1 LHFSFTKHFYK
12 KRQQFSRFFLNFATR
27 YFLTTI
33 ISTFFNEDIF
43 KMKTIHKTNDR
54 HSLSW
59 LANAVT
65 TLVLTAA
72 VSLCLASCA
81 GEKAHKRFV
90 VGVSQCSEDTWR
102 DKLNEELRIAAT
114 YYDVALQIKSANDDV
129 RLQTEQIDRFVE
141 QGVDLLVVAPGQ
153 VSISPAIDK
162 AYEKGIPVIIFDR
175 RTRSNKY
182 TAYIGADNHDIGASM
197 AEFMANANTAGT
209 KVVELCGLSSSS
221 PAIERDAGF
230 DSVAAHRPNID
241 IVKKVYADWTEE
253 GAYHVMDS
261 LLSTPYP
268 AFNCLFAHNDR
279 MAMGARRAVVK
290 HGIDPKT
297 IKLCGIDAMPQHGG
311 GMQLVAEGKLFASSI
326 YPTRGDEVMRLAMKI
341 LTHKPYDRENRL
353 SSALVTEANARV
365 LLMQYD
371 ETTRQQG
378 HLSELRDRVDKTV
391 SDFKTQRIYL
401 LIMLGALLLLGMAYV
416 YVVRAN
422 RAKARL
428 NRQLADSV
436 EQQRQMTKHI
446 EELTHTQLQ
455 FFTNISHELRTPLT
469 LIAGPTEQLLE
480 DKTVQGTHRR
490 MLQMVERNTKILIQ
504 LVSEIL
510 DFRKVQNNKAVLK
523 LNRFNLAE
531 TLRLWAD
538 DFDAVTSR
546 KGITVK
552 VDAPADAAQ
561 ATVIADR
568 DKLARVFF
576 NLMSNA
582 VKYTPKDGTI
592 TITLRHNEGSFFF
605 TMNNDSVKTISKDD
619 LPHIFERFYQP
630 KGSIGGTG
638 IGLALVK
645 ANVDLHHGSIS
656 ATSSQEEGTT
666 FSITLP
672 DTQEGYD
679 PDADNDGNKDNSTKA
694 EQGYVDDSYA
704 PVNVEAA
711 EKAERITNAE
721 DFDADRPLVLIIDD
735 NNGMRAYLRS
745 ILQDHYNVSEAVNG
759 QQGLER
765 ARREVPKLVVC
776 DVMMPVMDG
785 LEFTRRLKADTAT
798 SHIPVILL
806 TARSL
811 SEQREEGYGTGADS
825 YLTKP
830 FTGSL
835 LLARIDNLI
844 HSRTLLR
851 SLFSG
856 NSKEEEKEEEMLGAQ
871 DQTFVTRLR
880 EVIRDNMG
888 DSDFSVE
895 RIGEEI
901 GLSRVQLYRKVK
913 ALTGQTPVE
922 LLRKARLERSRRLIE
937 KTEKSVS
944 EIAYEVGFTSPSY
957 FNKCFKD
964 EFGIS
969 PGAMREKAQ
978 G

>member
-1 LHFSFTKHFYK
+1 
-12 KRQQFSRFFLNFATR
+12 
-27 YFLTTI
+27 
-33 ISTFFNEDIF
+33 
-43 KMKTIHKTNDR
+43 MKTIHKTNNR
-54 HSLSW
+54 HYLSW
-59 LANAVT
+59 LASAVT
-65 TLVLTAA
+65 ALVLTAA
-72 VSLCLASCA
+72 VSLCLASC
-81 GEKAHKRFV
+81 GGKEAHKRFV

-114 YYDVALQIKSANDDV
+114 YYDVDLQIKSANDDV
-129 RLQTEQIDRFVE
+129 RQQTEQIDRFVE

-153 VSISPAIDK
+153 VTISPAIDK

-197 AEFMANANTAGT
+197 AEFMANANTEGT
-209 KVVELCGLSSSS
+209 EVVELCGLSSSS

-230 DSVAAHRPNID
+230 DSVAACRPNIS
-241 IVKKVYADWTEE
+241 IVKKVYADWTEQ
-253 GAYHVMDS
+253 GAYRVMDS

-297 IKLCGIDAMPQHGG
+297 IKFCGIDAMPQKGG
-311 GMQLVAEGKLFASSI
+311 GMHLVSEGKLFASSI

-365 LLMQYD
+365 LLMQND

-378 HLSELRDRVDKTV
+378 HLSELRNRVDKTV

-401 LIMLGALLLLGMAYV
+401 LIMLSALLLLGIAYV
-416 YVVRAN
+416 YVVNAN

-490 MLQMVERNTKILIQ
+490 LLQMVERNTKILIQ

-538 DFDAVTSR
+538 DFGAVTSR

-582 VKYTPKDGTI
+582 VKYTPQDGTI
-592 TITLRHNEGSFFF
+592 TITLRHNGGSFFF

-619 LPHIFERFYQP
+619 LPHIFERFYQS

-679 PDADNDGNKDNSTKA
+679 PDTDNDDSKDNSTKA

-745 ILQDHYNVSEAVNG
+745 ILQDHYNVSEAVDG

-922 LLRKARLERSRRLIE
+922 LLRKARLERGRRLIE

>member
-1 LHFSFTKHFYK
+1 
-12 KRQQFSRFFLNFATR
+12 
-27 YFLTTI
+27 
-33 ISTFFNEDIF
+33 
-43 KMKTIHKTNDR
+43 MKTIHKTNDR

-114 YYDVALQIKSANDDV
+114 YYDVDLQIKSANDDV
-129 RLQTEQIDRFVE
+129 RLQTEQINRFVE
-141 QGVDLLVVAPGQ
+141 EGVDLLVVAPGQ

-162 AYEKGIPVIIFDR
+162 AYEKGIPVIVFDR
-175 RTRSNKY
+175 QTHSDKY
-182 TAYIGADNHDIGASM
+182 TAYIGANNHEIGASM

-268 AFNCLFAHNDR
+268 AFNSIFAHNDR

-297 IKLCGIDAMPQHGG
+297 IKLCGIDAMPQQGG

-401 LIMLGALLLLGMAYV
+401 LIMLGALFLLALAYV

-422 RAKARL
+422 RAKARM

-523 LNRFNLAE
+523 LNRFNLGE

-546 KGITVK
+546 KGITMK

-592 TITLRHNEGSFFF
+592 TITLRHNGGSFFF

-721 DFDADRPLVLIIDD
+721 DFDAERPLVLIIDD

>member
-1 LHFSFTKHFYK
+1 
-12 KRQQFSRFFLNFATR
+12 
-27 YFLTTI
+27 
-33 ISTFFNEDIF
+33 
-43 KMKTIHKTNDR
+43 MKTIHKTNKC

-59 LANAVT
+59 LASAVT
-65 TLVLTAA
+65 ALVLTAA
-72 VSLCLASCA
+72 VSLCLASCR
-81 GEKAHKRFV
+81 GKEAHKRFV

-114 YYDVALQIKSANDDV
+114 YYDVDLQIKSANDDV

-153 VSISPAIDK
+153 VTISPAIDK

-341 LTHKPYDRENRL
+341 LTHKPYNRENRL

-365 LLMQYD
+365 LLMQND

-378 HLSELRDRVDKTV
+378 HLSELRNRVDKTV

-401 LIMLGALLLLGMAYV
+401 LIMLSALLLLALAYV
-416 YVVRAN
+416 YVVNAN
-422 RAKARL
+422 RAKARM

-523 LNRFNLAE
+523 LNRFNLGE

-538 DFDAVTSR
+538 DFGAVTSR
-546 KGITVK
+546 KGIKVQ

-561 ATVIADR
+561 ATIIADR

-592 TITLRHNEGSFFF
+592 TITLRHNEGEFFF

-619 LPHIFERFYQP
+619 LPHIFERFYQS

-656 ATSSQEEGTT
+656 ATSTQEEGTT

-679 PDADNDGNKDNSTKA
+679 PDADKDNNKDNSTKA

-704 PVNVEAA
+704 PANVEAA

-969 PGAMREKAQ
+969 PGAMREKTQ

>member
-1 LHFSFTKHFYK
+1 
-12 KRQQFSRFFLNFATR
+12 
-27 YFLTTI
+27 
-33 ISTFFNEDIF
+33 
-43 KMKTIHKTNDR
+43 MKTIHKTNNR
-54 HSLSW
+54 HYLSW
-59 LANAVT
+59 LASAVT
-65 TLVLTAA
+65 ALVLTAA

-114 YYDVALQIKSANDDV
+114 YYDVDLQIKSANDDV

-197 AEFMANANTAGT
+197 AEFMANANTEGT
-209 KVVELCGLSSSS
+209 EVVELCGLSSSS

-230 DSVAAHRPNID
+230 DSVAACRPNIS
-241 IVKKVYADWTEE
+241 IVKKVYADWTEQ

-297 IKLCGIDAMPQHGG
+297 IKLCGIDAMPQQGG
-311 GMQLVAEGKLFASSI
+311 GMHLVSEGKLFASSI

-365 LLMQYD
+365 LLMQND

-378 HLSELRDRVDKTV
+378 HLSELRNRVDKTV

-401 LIMLGALLLLGMAYV
+401 LIMLSALLLLGIAYV
-416 YVVRAN
+416 YVVSAN

-523 LNRFNLAE
+523 LNRFNLGE
-531 TLRLWAD
+531 TLRL
-538 DFDAVTSR
+538 
-546 KGITVK
+546 
-552 VDAPADAAQ
+552 
-561 ATVIADR
+561 
-568 DKLARVFF
+568 
-576 NLMSNA
+576 
-582 VKYTPKDGTI
+582 
-592 TITLRHNEGSFFF
+592 
-605 TMNNDSVKTISKDD
+605 
-619 LPHIFERFYQP
+619 
-630 KGSIGGTG
+630 
-638 IGLALVK
+638 
-645 ANVDLHHGSIS
+645 
-656 ATSSQEEGTT
+656 
-666 FSITLP
+666 
-672 DTQEGYD
+672 
-679 PDADNDGNKDNSTKA
+679 
-694 EQGYVDDSYA
+694 
-704 PVNVEAA
+704 
-711 EKAERITNAE
+711 
-721 DFDADRPLVLIIDD
+721 
-735 NNGMRAYLRS
+735 
-745 ILQDHYNVSEAVNG
+745 
-759 QQGLER
+759 
-765 ARREVPKLVVC
+765 
-776 DVMMPVMDG
+776 
-785 LEFTRRLKADTAT
+785 
-798 SHIPVILL
+798 
-806 TARSL
+806 
-811 SEQREEGYGTGADS
+811 
-825 YLTKP
+825 
-830 FTGSL
+830 
-835 LLARIDNLI
+835 
-844 HSRTLLR
+844 
-851 SLFSG
+851 
-856 NSKEEEKEEEMLGAQ
+856 
-871 DQTFVTRLR
+871 
-880 EVIRDNMG
+880 
-888 DSDFSVE
+888 
-895 RIGEEI
+895 
-901 GLSRVQLYRKVK
+901 
-913 ALTGQTPVE
+913 
-922 LLRKARLERSRRLIE
+922 
-937 KTEKSVS
+937 
-944 EIAYEVGFTSPSY
+944 
-957 FNKCFKD
+957 
-964 EFGIS
+964 
-969 PGAMREKAQ
+969 
-978 G
+978 

>member
-1 LHFSFTKHFYK
+1 
-12 KRQQFSRFFLNFATR
+12 
-27 YFLTTI
+27 
-33 ISTFFNEDIF
+33 
-43 KMKTIHKTNDR
+43 MKTIHKTNKR

-59 LANAVT
+59 LASAVT
-65 TLVLTAA
+65 ALVLTAA
-72 VSLCLASCA
+72 VSLCLASCGG
-81 GEKAHKRFV
+81 GEAHKRFV

-114 YYDVALQIKSANDDV
+114 YYDVDLQIKSANDDV
-129 RLQTEQIDRFVE
+129 RLQTEQINRFVE

-162 AYEKGIPVIIFDR
+162 AYEKGIPVIVFDR
-175 RTRSNKY
+175 RTHSDKY
-182 TAYIGADNHDIGASM
+182 TAYIGANNHEIGASM

-221 PAIERDAGF
+221 PAIERGEGF
-230 DSVAAHRPNID
+230 DSVAALRPNID

-253 GAYHVMDS
+253 GAYRVMDS

-290 HGIDPKT
+290 HGIDPSA
-297 IKLCGIDAMPQHGG
+297 IKFCGIDAMPQKDG

-341 LTHKPYDRENRL
+341 LTQKPYDRENRL

-523 LNRFNLAE
+523 LNRFNLGE

-592 TITLRHNEGSFFF
+592 TITLKHNGGSFFF

-619 LPHIFERFYQP
+619 IPHIFERFYQP

-656 ATSSQEEGTT
+656 VTSTQEEGTT

>member
-1 LHFSFTKHFYK
+1 
-12 KRQQFSRFFLNFATR
+12 
-27 YFLTTI
+27 
-33 ISTFFNEDIF
+33 
-43 KMKTIHKTNDR
+43 MKTIHKTNKC

-59 LANAVT
+59 LASTVT
-65 TLVLTAA
+65 VLVLTAA
-72 VSLCLASCA
+72 VSLCLASCR
-81 GEKAHKRFV
+81 GKEAHKRFV

-114 YYDVALQIKSANDDV
+114 YYDVDLQIKSANDDV

-175 RTRSNKY
+175 QTRSNKY

-341 LTHKPYDRENRL
+341 LTHKPYNRENRL

-365 LLMQYD
+365 LLMQND

-378 HLSELRDRVDKTV
+378 HLSELRNRVDKTV

-401 LIMLGALLLLGMAYV
+401 LIMLSVLLLLALAYV
-416 YVVRAN
+416 YVVNAN
-422 RAKARL
+422 RAKARM

-523 LNRFNLAE
+523 LNRFNLGE

-538 DFDAVTSR
+538 DFGAVTSR
-546 KGITVK
+546 KGIKVQ

-561 ATVIADR
+561 ATIIADR

-592 TITLRHNEGSFFF
+592 TITLKHNEGSFFF
-605 TMNNDSVKTISKDD
+605 TMNNNSVKTISKDD
-619 LPHIFERFYQP
+619 LPHIFERFYQS

-656 ATSSQEEGTT
+656 ATSTQEEGTT

-679 PDADNDGNKDNSTKA
+679 PDADNDNNKDNSTKA

-704 PVNVEAA
+704 PANVEAA

-856 NSKEEEKEEEMLGAQ
+856 NSKEEEEEEERLGAQ

-913 ALTGQTPVE
+913 VLTGQTPVE
-922 LLRKARLERSRRLIE
+922 LLRKARLERGRRLIE

>member
-1 LHFSFTKHFYK
+1 
-12 KRQQFSRFFLNFATR
+12 
-27 YFLTTI
+27 
-33 ISTFFNEDIF
+33 
-43 KMKTIHKTNDR
+43 MKTIHKTNGR

-65 TLVLTAA
+65 ALVLTAA

-114 YYDVALQIKSANDDV
+114 YYDVDLQIKSANDDV
-129 RLQTEQIDRFVE
+129 RLQTEQINRFVE

-162 AYEKGIPVIIFDR
+162 AYEKGIPVIVFDR
-175 RTRSNKY
+175 QTHSDKY
-182 TAYIGADNHDIGASM
+182 TAYIGANNHEIGASM

-365 LLMQYD
+365 LLMQND

-378 HLSELRDRVDKTV
+378 HLSELRNRVDKTV

-401 LIMLGALLLLGMAYV
+401 LIMLSALLLLALAYV
-416 YVVRAN
+416 YVVNAN
-422 RAKARL
+422 RAKARM

-523 LNRFNLAE
+523 LNRFNLGE

-538 DFDAVTSR
+538 DFGAVTSR
-546 KGITVK
+546 KGIKVQ

-619 LPHIFERFYQP
+619 LTHIFERFYQP

-656 ATSSQEEGTT
+656 ATSTQEEGTT

-721 DFDADRPLVLIIDD
+721 DFDAARPLVLIIDD

-969 PGAMREKAQ
+969 PGAMRENMQ

>member
-1 LHFSFTKHFYK
+1 
-12 KRQQFSRFFLNFATR
+12 
-27 YFLTTI
+27 
-33 ISTFFNEDIF
+33 
-43 KMKTIHKTNDR
+43 MKTIHKTNGR

-65 TLVLTAA
+65 ALVLTAA

-114 YYDVALQIKSANDDV
+114 YYDVDLQIKSANDDV
-129 RLQTEQIDRFVE
+129 RLQTEQINRFVE

-182 TAYIGADNHDIGASM
+182 TAYIGADNHEIGASM

-365 LLMQYD
+365 LLMQND

-378 HLSELRDRVDKTV
+378 HLSELRNRVDKTV

-401 LIMLGALLLLGMAYV
+401 LIMLGALFLLALAYV
-416 YVVRAN
+416 YVVNAN
-422 RAKARL
+422 RAKARM

-538 DFDAVTSR
+538 DFGAVTSR
-546 KGITVK
+546 KGIKVQ
-552 VDAPADAAQ
+552 VDAPADAAK

-619 LPHIFERFYQP
+619 LTHIFERFYQP

-656 ATSSQEEGTT
+656 VTSSQEEGTT

-672 DTQEGYD
+672 DKQEGYD

-871 DQTFVTRLR
+871 DQSFVTRLR

-922 LLRKARLERSRRLIE
+922 LLRKARLERGRRLIE

>member
-1 LHFSFTKHFYK
+1 
-12 KRQQFSRFFLNFATR
+12 
-27 YFLTTI
+27 
-33 ISTFFNEDIF
+33 
-43 KMKTIHKTNDR
+43 MKTIHKTNKR

-65 TLVLTAA
+65 ALVLTAA
-72 VSLCLASCA
+72 VSLCLASCGG
-81 GEKAHKRFV
+81 GEAHKRFV

-114 YYDVALQIKSANDDV
+114 YYDVDLQIKSANDDV

-182 TAYIGADNHDIGASM
+182 TAYIGANNHEIGASM

-268 AFNCLFAHNDR
+268 AFNSIFAHNDR

-297 IKLCGIDAMPQHGG
+297 IKLCGIDAMPQQGG

-490 MLQMVERNTKILIQ
+490 MLQMVDRNTKILIQ

-523 LNRFNLAE
+523 LNRFNLGE

>member
-1 LHFSFTKHFYK
+1 
-12 KRQQFSRFFLNFATR
+12 
-27 YFLTTI
+27 
-33 ISTFFNEDIF
+33 
-43 KMKTIHKTNDR
+43 MKTIHKTNNR

-59 LANAVT
+59 LASAVT
-65 TLVLTAA
+65 ALVLTAA

-114 YYDVALQIKSANDDV
+114 YYDVDLQIKSANDDV

-153 VSISPAIDK
+153 VTISPAIDK

-197 AEFMANANTAGT
+197 AEFMANANTEGT
-209 KVVELCGLSSSS
+209 EVVELCGLSSSS

-230 DSVAAHRPNID
+230 DSVAACRPNIS
-241 IVKKVYADWTEE
+241 IVKKVYADWTEQ
-253 GAYHVMDS
+253 GAYRVMDS

-297 IKLCGIDAMPQHGG
+297 IKFCGIDAMPQQGG
-311 GMQLVAEGKLFASSI
+311 GMHLVSEGKLFASSI

-365 LLMQYD
+365 LLMQND

-378 HLSELRDRVDKTV
+378 HLSELRNRVDKTV

-401 LIMLGALLLLGMAYV
+401 LIMLSALLLLGIAYV
-416 YVVRAN
+416 YVVSAN

-538 DFDAVTSR
+538 DFGAVTSR

-582 VKYTPKDGTI
+582 VKYTPQDGTI
-592 TITLRHNEGSFFF
+592 TITLRHNDGSFFF

-619 LPHIFERFYQP
+619 LPHIFERFYQS

-679 PDADNDGNKDNSTKA
+679 PDADNDGNKDNSTKV

>member
-1 LHFSFTKHFYK
+1 
-12 KRQQFSRFFLNFATR
+12 
-27 YFLTTI
+27 
-33 ISTFFNEDIF
+33 
-43 KMKTIHKTNDR
+43 MKTIHKTNKR

-65 TLVLTAA
+65 ALVLTAA
-72 VSLCLASCA
+72 VSLCLASCGG
-81 GEKAHKRFV
+81 GEAHKRFV

-114 YYDVALQIKSANDDV
+114 YYDVDLQIKSANDDV
-129 RLQTEQIDRFVE
+129 RLQTEQINRFVE

-162 AYEKGIPVIIFDR
+162 AYEKGIPVIVFDR
-175 RTRSNKY
+175 QTHSDKY
-182 TAYIGADNHDIGASM
+182 TAYIGANNHEIGASM

-221 PAIERDAGF
+221 PAIERGEGF
-230 DSVAAHRPNID
+230 DSVAALRPNID

-253 GAYHVMDS
+253 GAYRVMDS

-268 AFNCLFAHNDR
+268 AFNSIFAHNDR

-297 IKLCGIDAMPQHGG
+297 IKLCGIDAMPQQGG

-592 TITLRHNEGSFFF
+592 TITLKHNGGSFFF

-721 DFDADRPLVLIIDD
+721 DFDAARPLVLIIDD

-871 DQTFVTRLR
+871 DQSFVTRLR

-969 PGAMREKAQ
+969 PGAMREKT
-978 G
+978 

>member
-1 LHFSFTKHFYK
+1 
-12 KRQQFSRFFLNFATR
+12 
-27 YFLTTI
+27 
-33 ISTFFNEDIF
+33 
-43 KMKTIHKTNDR
+43 MKTIHKTNKR

-65 TLVLTAA
+65 ALVLTAA
-72 VSLCLASCA
+72 VSLCLASCGG
-81 GEKAHKRFV
+81 GEAHKRFV

-114 YYDVALQIKSANDDV
+114 YYDVDLQIKSANDDV
-129 RLQTEQIDRFVE
+129 RLQTEQINRFVE

-162 AYEKGIPVIIFDR
+162 AYEKGIPVIVFDR
-175 RTRSNKY
+175 RTHSDKY
-182 TAYIGADNHDIGASM
+182 TAYIGANNHEIGASM

-221 PAIERDAGF
+221 PAIERGEGF
-230 DSVAAHRPNID
+230 DSVAALRPNID

-253 GAYHVMDS
+253 GAYRVMDS

-268 AFNCLFAHNDR
+268 AFNSIFAHNDR

-297 IKLCGIDAMPQHGG
+297 IKLCGIDAMPQQGG

-401 LIMLGALLLLGMAYV
+401 LIMLGALLLLALAYV
-416 YVVRAN
+416 YVVNAN
-422 RAKARL
+422 RAKARM

-592 TITLRHNEGSFFF
+592 TITLRHNGGSFFF

-666 FSITLP
+666 FCITLP

-856 NSKEEEKEEEMLGAQ
+856 NNKEEEKEEEMLGAQ

>member
-1 LHFSFTKHFYK
+1 
-12 KRQQFSRFFLNFATR
+12 
-27 YFLTTI
+27 
-33 ISTFFNEDIF
+33 
-43 KMKTIHKTNDR
+43 MKTIHKTNKR

-114 YYDVALQIKSANDDV
+114 YYDVDLQIKSANDDV

-290 HGIDPKT
+290 HGIDHKT

-365 LLMQYD
+365 LLMQND

-378 HLSELRDRVDKTV
+378 HLSELRNRVDKTV

-401 LIMLGALLLLGMAYV
+401 LIMLGALFLLALAYV
-416 YVVRAN
+416 YVVNAN
-422 RAKARL
+422 RAKARM

-523 LNRFNLAE
+523 LNRFNLGE

-538 DFDAVTSR
+538 DFGAVTSR
-546 KGITVK
+546 KGIKVQ

-561 ATVIADR
+561 ATIIADR

-592 TITLRHNEGSFFF
+592 TITLKHNEGSFFF

-656 ATSSQEEGTT
+656 ATSTQEEGTT

-679 PDADNDGNKDNSTKA
+679 PDADNDDNKDNSTKA

-704 PVNVEAA
+704 PANVEAA

-745 ILQDHYNVSEAVNG
+745 ILQDHYNVSEAVDG

-776 DVMMPVMDG
+776 DVMIPVMDG

-856 NSKEEEKEEEMLGAQ
+856 NSKEEEEEEERLGAQ

>member
-1 LHFSFTKHFYK
+1 
-12 KRQQFSRFFLNFATR
+12 
-27 YFLTTI
+27 
-33 ISTFFNEDIF
+33 
-43 KMKTIHKTNDR
+43 MKTIHKTNKR

-65 TLVLTAA
+65 ALVLTAA
-72 VSLCLASCA
+72 VSLCLASCGG
-81 GEKAHKRFV
+81 GEAHKRFV

-114 YYDVALQIKSANDDV
+114 YYDVDMQIKSANDDV
-129 RLQTEQIDRFVE
+129 RLQTEQINRFVE

-162 AYEKGIPVIIFDR
+162 AYEKGIPVIVFDR
-175 RTRSNKY
+175 RTHSDKY
-182 TAYIGADNHDIGASM
+182 TAYIGANNHEIGASM

-221 PAIERDAGF
+221 PAIERGEGF
-230 DSVAAHRPNID
+230 DSVAALRPNID

-253 GAYHVMDS
+253 GAYRVMDS

-268 AFNCLFAHNDR
+268 AFNSIFAHNDR

-297 IKLCGIDAMPQHGG
+297 IKLCGIDAMPQQGG

-391 SDFKTQRIYL
+391 NDFKTQRIYL

-871 DQTFVTRLR
+871 DQSFVTRLR

>member
-1 LHFSFTKHFYK
+1 
-12 KRQQFSRFFLNFATR
+12 
-27 YFLTTI
+27 
-33 ISTFFNEDIF
+33 
-43 KMKTIHKTNDR
+43 MKTIHKTNKR

-59 LANAVT
+59 LASAVT
-65 TLVLTAA
+65 ALVLTAA
-72 VSLCLASCA
+72 VSLCLASCGG
-81 GEKAHKRFV
+81 GEAHKRFV

-114 YYDVALQIKSANDDV
+114 YYDVDLQIKSANDDV

-253 GAYHVMDS
+253 GAYRVMDS

-268 AFNCLFAHNDR
+268 AFNSIFAHNDR

-297 IKLCGIDAMPQHGG
+297 IKLCGIDAMPQQGG

-523 LNRFNLAE
+523 LNRFNLGE

-538 DFDAVTSR
+538 DFGAVTSR
-546 KGITVK
+546 KGIKVQ

-561 ATVIADR
+561 ATIIADR

-592 TITLRHNEGSFFF
+592 TITLRHNEGEFFF

-619 LPHIFERFYQP
+619 LPHIFERFYQS

-656 ATSSQEEGTT
+656 ATSTQEEGTT

-679 PDADNDGNKDNSTKA
+679 PDADNDNNKDNSTKA

-735 NNGMRAYLRS
+735 NNGMRVYLRS

-969 PGAMREKAQ
+969 PGAMREKTQ

>member
-1 LHFSFTKHFYK
+1 
-12 KRQQFSRFFLNFATR
+12 
-27 YFLTTI
+27 
-33 ISTFFNEDIF
+33 
-43 KMKTIHKTNDR
+43 MKTIHKTNKR

-59 LANAVT
+59 LASAVKA
-65 TLVLTAA
+65 LVLTAA
-72 VSLCLASCA
+72 VSLCLASCGG
-81 GEKAHKRFV
+81 GEAHKRFV

-114 YYDVALQIKSANDDV
+114 YYDVDLQIKSANDDV
-129 RLQTEQIDRFVE
+129 RLQTEQINRFVE

-162 AYEKGIPVIIFDR
+162 AYEKGIPVIVFDR
-175 RTRSNKY
+175 RTHSDKY
-182 TAYIGADNHDIGASM
+182 TAYIGANNHEIGASM

-221 PAIERDAGF
+221 PAIERGEGF
-230 DSVAAHRPNID
+230 DSVAALRPNID

-253 GAYHVMDS
+253 GAFRVMDS

-268 AFNCLFAHNDR
+268 AFNSIFAHNDR

>member
-1 LHFSFTKHFYK
+1 
-12 KRQQFSRFFLNFATR
+12 
-27 YFLTTI
+27 
-33 ISTFFNEDIF
+33 
-43 KMKTIHKTNDR
+43 MKTIHKTNKR

-59 LANAVT
+59 LASAVT
-65 TLVLTAA
+65 ALVLTAA
-72 VSLCLASCA
+72 VSLCLASCR
-81 GEKAHKRFV
+81 GKEAHKRFV

-114 YYDVALQIKSANDDV
+114 YYDVDLQIKSANDDV
-129 RLQTEQIDRFVE
+129 RLQTEQINRFVE

-341 LTHKPYDRENRL
+341 LTHKPYNRENRL

-365 LLMQYD
+365 LLMQND

-378 HLSELRDRVDKTV
+378 HLSELRNRVDKTV
-391 SDFKTQRIYL
+391 NDFKTQRIYL
-401 LIMLGALLLLGMAYV
+401 LIMLSALLLLALAYV
-416 YVVRAN
+416 YVVNAN
-422 RAKARL
+422 RAKARM

-523 LNRFNLAE
+523 LNRFNLGE

-538 DFDAVTSR
+538 DFGAVTSR
-546 KGITVK
+546 KGIKVQ

-561 ATVIADR
+561 ATIIADR

-592 TITLRHNEGSFFF
+592 TITLKHNEGEFFF

-619 LPHIFERFYQP
+619 LPHIFERFYQS

-656 ATSSQEEGTT
+656 ATSTQEEGTT

-679 PDADNDGNKDNSTKA
+679 PDADKDNNKDNSTKA

-704 PVNVEAA
+704 PANVEAA

-871 DQTFVTRLR
+871 DQTFVTKLR

-922 LLRKARLERSRRLIE
+922 LLRKARLERGRRLIE

-969 PGAMREKAQ
+969 PGAMREKTQ

>member
-1 LHFSFTKHFYK
+1 
-12 KRQQFSRFFLNFATR
+12 
-27 YFLTTI
+27 
-33 ISTFFNEDIF
+33 
-43 KMKTIHKTNDR
+43 MKTIHKTNKR

-65 TLVLTAA
+65 ALVLTAA
-72 VSLCLASCA
+72 VSLCLASCR
-81 GEKAHKRFV
+81 GKEAHKRFV

-114 YYDVALQIKSANDDV
+114 YYDVDLQIKSANDDV

-182 TAYIGADNHDIGASM
+182 TAYIGADNHEIGASM

-365 LLMQYD
+365 LLMQND

-378 HLSELRDRVDKTV
+378 HLSELRNRVDKTV

-401 LIMLGALLLLGMAYV
+401 LIMLSALLLLALAYV
-416 YVVRAN
+416 YVVNAN
-422 RAKARL
+422 RAKARM

-523 LNRFNLAE
+523 LNRFNLGE

-619 LPHIFERFYQP
+619 LTHIFERFYQP

-656 ATSSQEEGTT
+656 VTSTQEEGTT

-679 PDADNDGNKDNSTKA
+679 PDADNDDNKDNSTKA

-856 NSKEEEKEEEMLGAQ
+856 NSKEEEEEEERLGAQ

>member
-1 LHFSFTKHFYK
+1 
-12 KRQQFSRFFLNFATR
+12 
-27 YFLTTI
+27 
-33 ISTFFNEDIF
+33 
-43 KMKTIHKTNDR
+43 MKTIHKTNKR

-59 LANAVT
+59 LASAVT
-65 TLVLTAA
+65 ALVLTAA
-72 VSLCLASCA
+72 VSLCLASCGG
-81 GEKAHKRFV
+81 GEAHKRFV

-114 YYDVALQIKSANDDV
+114 YQDVDLQIKSANDDV

-175 RTRSNKY
+175 QTRSNKY

-253 GAYHVMDS
+253 GAYRVMDS

-268 AFNCLFAHNDR
+268 DFNCLFAHNDR

-297 IKLCGIDAMPQHGG
+297 IKLCGIDAMPQQGG

-341 LTHKPYDRENRL
+341 LTHKPYNRENRL

-365 LLMQYD
+365 LLMQND

-378 HLSELRDRVDKTV
+378 HLSELRNRVDKTV

-401 LIMLGALLLLGMAYV
+401 LIMLSALLLLALAYV
-416 YVVRAN
+416 YVVNAN
-422 RAKARL
+422 RAKARM

-523 LNRFNLAE
+523 LNRFNLGE

-538 DFDAVTSR
+538 DFGAVTSR
-546 KGITVK
+546 KGIKVQ

-561 ATVIADR
+561 ATIIADR

-592 TITLRHNEGSFFF
+592 TITLRHNEGEFFF

-619 LPHIFERFYQP
+619 LPHIFERFYQS

-656 ATSSQEEGTT
+656 ATSTQEEGTT

-679 PDADNDGNKDNSTKA
+679 PDADKDNNKDNSTKA

-704 PVNVEAA
+704 PANVEAA

>member
-1 LHFSFTKHFYK
+1 
-12 KRQQFSRFFLNFATR
+12 
-27 YFLTTI
+27 
-33 ISTFFNEDIF
+33 
-43 KMKTIHKTNDR
+43 MKTIHKTNNR
-54 HSLSW
+54 HYLSW
-59 LANAVT
+59 LASAVT
-65 TLVLTAA
+65 ALVLTAA
-72 VSLCLASCA
+72 VSLCLASC
-81 GEKAHKRFV
+81 GGKEAHKRFV

-114 YYDVALQIKSANDDV
+114 YYDVDLQIKSANDDV

-153 VSISPAIDK
+153 VTISPAIDK

-197 AEFMANANTAGT
+197 AEFMANANTEGT
-209 KVVELCGLSSSS
+209 EVVELCGLSSSS

-230 DSVAAHRPNID
+230 DSVAACRPNIS

-253 GAYHVMDS
+253 GAYRVMDS

-297 IKLCGIDAMPQHGG
+297 IKLCGIDAMPQQGG